1 MPIVAKHSSGL
12 HKVGPAALRAAVTK
26 QLAADDPEFL
36 SFTEMMAEARA
47 RALQDFPGYT
57 LARAKGT
64 DGDDECAL
72 LVKDA
77 RYRIV
82 SQQSVRL
89 SELPIPR
96 RSGKTHKNFDHALV
110 VFLESLVTGSFHTR
124 VIVHRPSGV
133 EGFNGIRRGGQGACY
148 RDGTEGL
155 KGLLASIEGRVTV
168 TGDWNLSL
176 RRKWVRNYF
185 DRHFPEF
192 TTTWRAGNLPDRGTH
207 GRRVIDFSLVRGYR
221 VSDPEVVSH
230 FGASDHRAVRETHDK
245 IPT

>member
-1 MPIVAKHSSGL
+1 MPIIAKHSSGL
-12 HKVGPAALRAAVTK
+12 HTVGPAALRAAVTK
-26 QLAADDPEFL
+26 QLADEPEFL

-47 RALQDFPGYT
+47 RALQDIPDYT
-57 LARAKGT
+57 LARVKGT

-77 RYRIV
+77 RYKIV
-82 SQQSVRL
+82 SKQSVRL

-96 RSGKTHKNFDHALV
+96 RSGRTHKNFDHALV

-124 VIVHRPSGV
+124 VVVHRPSGV
-133 EGFNGIRRGGQGACY
+133 EGVTGIRRNGQGACY

-176 RRKWVRNYF
+176 RRKWVRKYF
-185 DRHFPEF
+185 DLHFPEF
-192 TTTWRAGNLPDRGTH
+192 TTTWHADDLPDRGTF
-207 GRRVIDFSLVRGYR
+207 RTRVIDFSLIRGYS
-221 VSDPEVVSH
+221 VSTAEVISH
-230 FGASDHRAVRETHDK
+230 FGASDHRAIRETHDK

>member
-12 HKVGPAALRAAVTK
+12 HRVGPSALRAAVTK
-26 QLAADDPEFL
+26 QLADEPEFL

-77 RYRIV
+77 RYKILSRKA
-82 SQQSVRL
+82 VRL
-89 SELPIPR
+89 SDLPIPR

-110 VFLESLVTGSFHTR
+110 VSLESLVTGSFHTR
-124 VIVHRPSGV
+124 LVVHRPSGV
-133 EGFNGIRRGGQGACY
+133 EGFSGIRGGGQGACY

-155 KGLLASIEGRVTV
+155 KGLLESIDGRVVV

-176 RRKWVRNYF
+176 KRKWVRGYF
-185 DRHFPEF
+185 DRHFPAF
-192 TTTWRAGNLPDRGTH
+192 TTTWHGGNLPDRGTH
-207 GRRVIDFSLVRGYR
+207 GRRVIDFSIIRGYT
-221 VSDPEVVSH
+221 VSDAQVVPH
-230 FGASDHRAVRETHDK
+230 FGASDHRAIRETHNK
-245 IPT
+245 IQA